1 MDLESECPITWI
13 TCDSVIIGFVGRCF
27 HGLVPA
33 DAVAAGRGSAGAIRL
48 ELAAAKSLTE
58 FCLANSLKAV
68 SKVHGVVGVVERTI
82 SSEGAYVTSGT

>member
-1 MDLESECPITWI
+1 MNAPLRGSRVILSSLDL
-13 TCDSVIIGFVGRCF
+13 
-27 HGLVPA
+27 LA
-33 DAVAAGRGSAGAIRL
+33 DASMALYPPMLLRPEEEAPVPFRL
-48 ELAAAKSLTE
+48 ELAAAKSLKE